1 LDLSDPI
8 PSTAP
13 SLTHHVS
20 TSPLVPRPSP
30 YGPIIPIVAYVSRA
44 GPDHYMV
51 EHVDDNHVIRENVL
65 VQDSKWLGPLAVAAF
80 VAFNGSQLV
89 VKCLGRNGAGDVIER
104 YLVVKKLHCLVP
116 ISLMQETGG
125 RKMLVSGLS
134 EREYMTRSAPGPVLP
149 FPHCPL
155 PFPLQF
161 PRPSQAFVYE
171 PLFYPDEDVV
181 GLSSC
186 LCLSKLFSSL
196 HSYF

>member
-1 LDLSDPI
+1 
-8 PSTAP
+8 
-13 SLTHHVS
+13 
-20 TSPLVPRPSP
+20 
-30 YGPIIPIVAYVSRA
+30 
-44 GPDHYMV
+44 MV
-51 EHVDDNHVIRENVL
+51 EHVDDNHFIRENVL
-65 VQDSKWLGPLAVAAF
+65 VQDSTWLGPLAVAAF

-116 ISLMQETGG
+116 ISQMQESGSNEGLGG

-134 EREYMTRSAPGPVLP
+134 EREYMTRSASGPVLP

-171 PLFYPDEDVV
+171 SLFYPEEDVV
-181 GLSSC
+181 EWSSC

-196 HSYF
+196 RSYF